1 MAKPTT
7 PPIYTTPGDA
17 AHAFYQAFEARDLD
31 AMMAT
36 WAEDEE
42 IVCIHPGGTR
52 LVGYA
57 AVRAGWEQL
66 FSGDRLLRFQL
77 DEIVVVETVGLALQ
91 CSVEHITAGRDGK
104 EHGIAHCTNVLM
116 RTPSGWRMVVHHAS
130 AAPPR
135 PASEA
140 IGALH

>member
-36 WAEDEE
+36 WADDEE

-91 CSVEHITAGRDGK
+91 CSVEHITAGRDGN

-135 PASEA
+135 PAPEA